1 MANLLVK
8 GARLLAVGAAL
19 SSLHGC
25 MLDPAGIGL
34 TLAQA
39 AYTPDDPEP
48 IDHLTPLKDMY
59 RGQDCRQLDVTDG
72 ALRTNLG
79 QPGEHNIVPTA
90 LEAIRQVKAE
100 KGCPAEAQ
108 VAATVA
114 PATAPAVNTVPATNT
129 ASTANGA
136 PLTVNVAPP
145 TSGRGWLGASLLPAD
160 KLHDVLVRDLGL
172 PDSHGVLVTGVIL
185 GSAAAQ
191 AGIKA
196 ADVIQS
202 INGQVFDQTTQL
214 IAYLAS
220 NKAGTPVTL
229 KLWRNRSSITLVA
242 TLAGTQPPPI
252 YAATGS
258 LIYCYAMAMPG
269 TLIPGGGSYWLST
282 PFALPGATVSNAAER
297 GKVVGQQF
305 KQYLLSQGVN
315 PETVKEAFGICS
327 QGIGNANTFLEAEE
341 NSRKHP
347 AFLATNSTSV
357 KILWQ
362 P

>member
-1 MANLLVK
+1 MANRLVK
-8 GARLLAVGAAL
+8 GARLLVVGAAL
-19 SSLHGC
+19 SSLYGC

-39 AYTPDDPEP
+39 AYTPDEPEP
-48 IDHLTPLKDMY
+48 IDHLTPLKDLY
-59 RGQDCRQLDVTDG
+59 RAQDCPQLARTDG
-72 ALRTNLG
+72 ALRASLV
-79 QPGEHNIVPTA
+79 QPGDQTIVPTA
-90 LEAIRQVKAE
+90 LEAVRQVKAE
-100 KGCPAEAQ
+100 KGCPAGAE
-108 VAATVA
+108 VANKV
-114 PATAPAVNTVPATNT
+114 PAVNTVPAATTVPTANT
-129 ASTANGA
+129 AS
-136 PLTVNVAPP
+136 LVVNVAPP
-145 TSGRGWLGASLLPAD
+145 TSGRGWLGVSLLTAD

-172 PDSHGVLVTGVIL
+172 PDSHGVLVTGVTP

-191 AGIKA
+191 AGVKA

-202 INGQVFDQTTQL
+202 IDGQVFDQATQL
-214 IAYLAS
+214 MAYIAS
-220 NKAGTPVTL
+220 KKAGSPVTL
-229 KLWRNRSSITLVA
+229 KLWRNRSSLSLVVTLS
-242 TLAGTQPPPI
+242 GTQPPPV

-258 LIYCYAMAMPG
+258 QIYCYASAMPG
-269 TLIPGGGSYWLST
+269 VLIPGGGSYWLST

-327 QGIGNANTFLEAEE
+327 QGIGNANTFLESEE

-347 AFLATNSTSV
+347 AFVASNSTSV

>member
-59 RGQDCRQLDVTDG
+59 RAQDCPQLDRTDG
-72 ALRTNLG
+72 ALRFTLA
-79 QPGEHNIVPTA
+79 QPGDHTVVPTA

-100 KGCPAEAQ
+100 KGCPTEAQ
-108 VAATVA
+108 VAATAQPATSPATTAGTPASAAAATA
-114 PATAPAVNTVPATNT
+114 PATA
-129 ASTANGA
+129 
-136 PLTVNVAPP
+136 NVASAA
-145 TSGRGWLGASLLPAD
+145 SGRGWLGASLLPAD

-172 PDSHGVLVTGVIL
+172 PDSHGVLVTGVIP

-202 INGQVFDQTTQL
+202 IDGQVFDQTTQL

-220 NKAGTPVTL
+220 TKAGSPVTL

-282 PFALPGATVSNAAER
+282 PFALPGATASNAAER

-341 NSRKHP
+341 NSRKQP

-357 KILWQ
+357 KLLWQ

>member
-8 GARLLAVGAAL
+8 GVRLLAVGAAL

-79 QPGEHNIVPTA
+79 EPGEHNIVPTA

-172 PDSHGVLVTGVIL
+172 PDSHGVLVTGVIP

-297 GKVVGQQF
+297 GKAVGQQF